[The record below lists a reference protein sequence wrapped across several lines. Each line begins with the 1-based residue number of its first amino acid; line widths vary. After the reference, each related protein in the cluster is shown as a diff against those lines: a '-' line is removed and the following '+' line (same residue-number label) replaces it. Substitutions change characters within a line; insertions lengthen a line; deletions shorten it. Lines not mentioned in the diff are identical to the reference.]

1 LNSALNN
8 KKLQISF
15 LIFAALLIFL
25 GRQLDNG
32 IQNFDDAYYAQ
43 KAKEILE
50 SGSLWLI
57 TYSGVPA
64 FDNPPLPFWLTALAY
79 SVFGVST
86 YSAIFSSALL
96 GMGVIL
102 ITYRMSLLLY
112 KDNWVAFASA
122 FVLLFPGLFVDA
134 SRRSMVDIPLA
145 FFVTLAFYAFFKA
158 RDIKPWYLIF
168 GLATAC
174 AILTKSV
181 LGLFPLTIVGAFLIF
196 SRQWRELINP
206 WFLSGCM
213 IAFLLGFSW
222 HVINWQ
228 YYGQEFI
235 DAHFGYLIFGRNF
248 GEAKPFYF
256 LGYAKDFYRNYWPWL
271 PITLIGLTQF
281 GKRGFREKD
290 KVSLF
295 LFLWPVLTFL
305 VMSTGKNQVIRYL
318 FMIFPALA
326 IVNAKTISEWLGP
339 DKKNQALAIMVGVI
353 ATTILF
359 VNATSFRVKVS
370 LDQQSKEVR
379 EIAPIINLNTT
390 KNQRIGNYRLSE
402 YNPRLT
408 MLFYANRIVELS
420 VIRDP
425 EKLITALS
433 SNPEK
438 LWLTSLGEFSVLT
451 AQYPDKIYLIHAN
464 KKYAF
469 FTSMENRGNIRYD
482 FSALRPSFI
491 IAQKEF
497 HTLVAVNSDKLINQ
511 DGGDIN
517 ALPTSECQ
525 GAIKQLGL
533 FITSWQADPAKTSPS
548 LWVVLP
554 PVNYYPH
561 KNFPIDLYR
570 NVANTCGI
578 DKEFGWKGKTHNLR
592 CSDQLQSFKGSVE
605 SLIAVSAVIPSE
617 YPPSH
622 PIWTKMEKGC
632 RDNGLC
638 EFQLESTRHV
648 VMESYSKI
656 EAACNMN

>member
-8 KKLQISF
+8 KKLQIAF
-15 LIFAALLIFL
+15 LIFSALLIFL

-64 FDNPPLPFWLTALAY
+64 FDNPPMPFWLTALAY

-86 YSAIFSSALL
+86 YSAIFSSALF
-96 GMGVIL
+96 GTGIIL
-102 ITYRMSLLLY
+102 ITYRLSLLLY

-122 FVLLFPGLFVDA
+122 FILLFPGLFVDA

-145 FFVTLAFYAFFKA
+145 FFVVLAFYAFFKA
-158 RDIKPWYLIF
+158 RDIKPWYLIY

-206 WFLSGCM
+206 WFISGCM
-213 IAFLLGFSW
+213 IALLLGFSW
-222 HVINWQ
+222 HFINWQ
-228 YYGQEFI
+228 HYGQEFI
-235 DAHFGYLIFGRNF
+235 DAHFGYLIVGRNF

-290 KVSLF
+290 KVALF

-318 FMIFPALA
+318 FMMFPALA
-326 IVNAKTISEWLGP
+326 IVNAKTISDWLGP

-359 VNATSFRVKVS
+359 VNSTSIRVKVS

-379 EIAPIINLNTT
+379 EIAPILNLNTSI
-390 KNQRIGNYRLSE
+390 NQRIGNYRLSP

-408 MLFYANRIVELS
+408 MLFYANRFVELGITS
-420 VIRDP
+420 DP
-425 EKLITALS
+425 GKLITALS
-433 SNPEK
+433 SSPGK
-438 LWLTSLGEFSVLT
+438 LWLTSLGEFSKLT

-469 FTSMENRGNIRYD
+469 FTSLENRENIRYD
-482 FSALRPSFI
+482 FSALPPSFI
-491 IAQKEF
+491 TNQKESR
-497 HTLVAVNSDKLINQ
+497 TLVADISDKLINK
-511 DGGDIN
+511 DN
-517 ALPTSECQ
+517 TNVVPAPECQ
-525 GAIKQLGL
+525 GAIKQLGS
-533 FITSWQADPAKTSPS
+533 FITSWQADPVTTSPS
-548 LWVVLP
+548 IWVILP

-561 KNFPIDLYR
+561 TKFPTDLFG
-570 NVANTCGI
+570 NVVTACGI
-578 DKEFGWKGKTHNLR
+578 DKEVGGGDRTHNLQ
-592 CSDQLQSFKGSVE
+592 CFDQLQSFKESVDT
-605 SLIAVSAVIPSE
+605 LMAVSAVIPYE

-622 PIWTKMEKGC
+622 SIWAQMEKGC
-632 RDNGLC
+632 RENGLC